1 MTDIELLKKKEII
14 LDKLADLLAI
24 NFIWDSNKGFADIH
38 KREIKKL
45 LKEYYEI
52 GAEI

>member
-1 MTDIELLKKKEII
+1 MIDIDQLKKKEVI
-14 LDKLADLLAI
+14 LDKLADILAT
-24 NFIWDSNKGFADIH
+24 NFIWESNKGFADIH
-38 KREIKKL
+38 KREIKAL